1 MYLKIHDAGMGRT
14 VVAVCDKE
22 LIGKKLVQDNLE
34 INVTERFYKGEE
46 VSEEEVVKVLKE
58 AANINLLGKK
68 TVDIAVKAGIIS
80 EENVLMI
87 QGVPHANAQAS
98 S

>member
-1 MYLKIHDAGMGRT
+1 MKIHDAGMGRT

-22 LIGKKLVQDNLE
+22 LIGKRLMQDEIE
-34 INVTERFYKGEE
+34 INVTERFYKGDE
-46 VSEEEVVKVLKE
+46 VNEAEIVKILSE

-68 TVDIAVKAGIIS
+68 AVDLALKTGIIDK
-80 EENVLMI
+80 EDILMI